1 MKFYV
6 ITILFL
12 TFYNSVQSQLI
23 TETVVPNKFGK
34 YLFVKNHQKSLED
47 FRFKIPEGFEYL
59 REGNDNS
66 VIKIFRKKISSNKLD
81 FFGKK
86 IYYNIDFGIT
96 VLKWRDYPKYKMLL
110 NKSDLEIKKIILNNS
125 KSRDKTVDPN
135 ESRYFYEIN
144 NNFWTIV
151 VTWSN
156 EKNLY
161 VIICQSYSNQ
171 QTIQFSF
178 MTDLDLKNDINVDV
192 NNLKSLIDTFEFVN

>member
-1 MKFYV
+1 VKFCIKTLLF
-6 ITILFL
+6 ITFC
-12 TFYNSVQSQLI
+12 NSVQSQNI
-23 TETVVPNKFGK
+23 TESVVPDKFEK
-34 YLFVKNHQKSLED
+34 YLFVKNHQKSLLD
-47 FRFKIPEGFEYL
+47 FKFKIPEGFEYL
-59 REGNDNS
+59 REGKDNS
-66 VIKIFRKKISSNKLD
+66 VIKIFRKKKISNKLD

-125 KSRDKTVDPN
+125 QSHDKTVDPN
-135 ESRYFYEIN
+135 EFRYFYEIN

-151 VTWSN
+151 GTWSN

-161 VIICQSYSNQ
+161 VIICQSYSNE

-178 MTDLDLKNDINVDV
+178 MTDLNLKNDINVDV
-192 NNLKSLIDTFEFVN
+192 NNLKSLIDTFEFLN